1 MELKI
6 HNQLNLNHSSS
17 ISLRRMKSCERS
29 FALHTQSSLILTF
42 AYYGDTRATG
52 PCVPVYNT
60 DNEVYVKF
68 NNTFMKN
75 EILKKLYKHFMI
87 VPAIAYQNPSL
98 SSYVRDEQ
106 DERIFQGCTRTFSFY
121 ANLNEFVYFWNYNV
135 LIPQHISY

>member
-1 MELKI
+1 MKI

-17 ISLRRMKSCERS
+17 ISLRRTTSCERS
-29 FALHTQSSLILTF
+29 FALYTPSSLILTF
-42 AYYGDTRATG
+42 AYYGDTWEVG

-87 VPAIAYQNPSL
+87 VPVIAWQNPSL
-98 SSYVRDEQ
+98 SSCVRDEQ
-106 DERIFQGCTRTFSFY
+106 YGRIFQRCKNEKREPFHFMQILM
-121 ANLNEFVYFWNYNV
+121 NLFIFG
-135 LIPQHISY
+135 IIMF